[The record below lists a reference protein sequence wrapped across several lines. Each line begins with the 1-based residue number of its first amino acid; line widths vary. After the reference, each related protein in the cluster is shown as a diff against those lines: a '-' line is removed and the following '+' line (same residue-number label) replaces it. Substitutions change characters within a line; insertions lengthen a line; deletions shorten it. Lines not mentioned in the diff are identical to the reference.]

1 MYVHDFDADGDADVL
16 SASAHDFGIWWH
28 EQRQESR
35 AESQE
40 SRSGAGGSSLSTLDS
55 GLSTW
60 ITHEIDTSF
69 SETHAVCFADINGD
83 GLPDFVTGKRWWSHN
98 GHGPGADGA
107 AVLNWYELQRED
119 GEPVWIKHEID
130 TDSGVGTQ
138 FTVVDVNGDGLLD
151 VATSNKKGTFVFEQV
166 RE

>member
-1 MYVHDFDADGDADVL
+1 MSVFDFDGDGDADVL

-28 EQRQESR
+28 EQRVKGGGSR
-35 AESQE
+35 AEGQE
-40 SRSGAGGSSLSTLDS
+40 QEIE
-55 GLSTW
+55 W
-60 ITHEIDTSF
+60 VTHEIDTSY
-69 SETHAVCFADINGD
+69 SETHAVVLADINGD

-107 AVLNWYELQRED
+107 AVLNWYELQRVE
-119 GEPVWIKHEID
+119 GKPVWTKHEID

-138 FTVVDVNGDGLLD
+138 FTVADVNGDGLLD
-151 VATSNKKGTFVFEQV
+151 VVTSHKKGTFVFAQA